1 MKKKKFDCV
10 EMKQACQEKIRQ
22 QVKGMTPA
30 EEVAFFRAAGE
41 KLQQRINSAKATGA
55 EAKITP

>member
-22 QVKGMTPA
+22 QVKDMTPA

-41 KLQQRINSAKATGA
+41 KLQKRIDSIKADAAHATS
-55 EAKITP
+55 T

>member
-10 EMKQACQEKIRQ
+10 EMKRTCQENIRQ

-30 EEVAFFRAAGE
+30 EEVAFFRAAG
-41 KLQQRINSAKATGA
+41 AK
-55 EAKITP
+55 